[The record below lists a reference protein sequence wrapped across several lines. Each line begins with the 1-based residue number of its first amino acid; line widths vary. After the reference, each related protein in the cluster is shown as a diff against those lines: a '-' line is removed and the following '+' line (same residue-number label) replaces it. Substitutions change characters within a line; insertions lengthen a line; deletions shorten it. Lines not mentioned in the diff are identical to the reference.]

1 MSKKNKTA
9 FVCDQCGADYPRWGG
24 QCISCGEWNTIKEVR
39 LGSTS
44 TERSSRTGYAGSRSE
59 VKLLSDVNLSQAER
73 ISTGISEFDRVLGG
87 GIVRGSVVLIGGA
100 PGAGKSTLLL
110 QAIANIADR
119 SISVLYVSGEE
130 SLQQIAERA
139 HRLKLPADKIMMLME
154 TSVQRICD
162 ILDEI
167 NPQILVIDSIQV

>member
-87 GIVRGSVVLIGGA
+87 GIVRGSVVL
-100 PGAGKSTLLL
+100 
-110 QAIANIADR
+110 
-119 SISVLYVSGEE
+119 
-130 SLQQIAERA
+130 
-139 HRLKLPADKIMMLME
+139 
-154 TSVQRICD
+154 
-162 ILDEI
+162 
-167 NPQILVIDSIQV
+167 